1 MTVSAGT
8 IARTI
13 CLVLALLNQGM
24 AIMGREELPIAEDS
38 IYQLTSLC
46 FTMIASVC
54 AWWKNNSFTK
64 AAREADMI
72 MNKFKEQ

>member
-24 AIMGREELPIAEDS
+24 AIMGREELPIAEDN

-46 FTMIASVC
+46 FTIATSVC

-64 AAREADMI
+64 AAREADVI
-72 MNKFKEQ
+72 MKKFKAQ